1 MKARVKYIDGEIRD
15 ITLDVDIDGKRLTV
29 SPSDCDIRNAE
40 YVDIG
45 YDHICSE
52 AGDEGYFI
60 IPEGAHYYDS
70 FITEFKD
77 MEDTEFCSGGKSAFL
92 PVFGARTRTKSFFAR
107 AEGMKEACSV
117 IVGVKGGKYYMY
129 PRFYLNG
136 DAPYEK
142 ISIVYEETEFEKTS
156 YSSLAGWYRTY
167 LLAEG
172 VCKPICERNS
182 ELLDYAKKSIYVRIR
197 QAWKPV
203 PSPVPEQTE
212 ENEPPIHA
220 ACTFERVIDLM
231 EECKRQGID
240 KAEFCL
246 VGWNKSGHDG
256 RWPQIF
262 PPEPLL
268 GGEDGL
274 KKLIARSKELGYRIS
289 CHTNSSEAYS
299 IADIYDE
306 NDLLEDKNGNYELD
320 HQMWGGGKARKICPK
335 KAYDIALN
343 ELPKVRDLGF
353 DGLHYVD
360 VIGIADLLKCYDADH
375 PCNQKESAESYI
387 GIAKLC
393 KELFGGFS
401 SEGGRSFMVPYLDY
415 ALYVSMRSTDASV
428 TPLASRYI
436 PFWQLIY
443 HGICLSNPY
452 SLTVNVTLKGEK
464 SRLLLNEYGGR
475 PSFYFYSKFMSD
487 PAKDWMG
494 RTDMTCGSDSELK
507 ESVSMLKDVYDEYAK
522 LSYLQDC
529 FMTDHTLED
538 DGKIRVT
545 YSDGSV
551 MYVDYENVSFKVTK
565 DGTTV
570 YERNADK

>member
-1 MKARVKYIDGEIRD
+1 MKARVKYIDGNIREIS
-15 ITLDVDIDGKRLTV
+15 LDAVIDAGQMTV
-29 SPSDCDIRNAE
+29 SPSDGDIKNAE

-45 YDHICSE
+45 YDFICAE
-52 AGDEGYFI
+52 AGDDGYFI
-60 IPEGAHYYDS
+60 VPEGAHYYDS
-70 FITEFKD
+70 FITEFRD
-77 MEDTEFCSGGKSAFL
+77 IGDTEFRSGGKSSFL
-92 PVFGARTRTKSFFAR
+92 PVFGAKTKAKSFFAR
-107 AEGMKEACSV
+107 AEGMKEACSI
-117 IVGVKGGKYYMY
+117 IVGVKKGKYYLY
-129 PRFYLNG
+129 PRFCLNG

-142 ISIVYEETEFEKTS
+142 ISVVYEETGFESAS

-167 LLAEG
+167 LLGRG
-172 VCKPICERNS
+172 VCKPISERDS
-182 ELLDYAKKSIYVRIR
+182 EVLDYAKKSIYVRIR

-212 ENEPPIHA
+212 ENEPPIYA
-220 ACTFERVIDLM
+220 ACTFDRVIDLM

-274 KKLIARSKELGYRIS
+274 KKLLKRSKELGYRVS

-306 NDLLEDKNGNYELD
+306 NDLLKDKNGEYELD
-320 HQMWGGGKARKICPK
+320 PQMWGGGKARKICPK
-335 KAYDIALN
+335 KAYDTALD
-343 ELPKVRDLGF
+343 ELPKIKKLGF
-353 DGLHYVD
+353 DGFHYVD
-360 VIGIADLLKCYDADH
+360 VIGIADLLRCYDPDH
-375 PCNQKESAESYI
+375 PCNQRESAECYI
-387 GIAKLC
+387 NIAKLC
-393 KELFGGFS
+393 GSLFGGFS

-415 ALYVSMRSTDASV
+415 ALYVSMRPTDAGI

-475 PSFYFYSKFMSD
+475 PSFYFYSKFMTD
-487 PAKDWMG
+487 PGKDWMG
-494 RTDMTCGSDSELK
+494 KTDMTCGSESELA
-507 ESVSMLKDVYDEYAK
+507 ESVAMMKDVYDEYNK

-529 FMTDHTLED
+529 FMTEHSRKG
-538 DGKIRVT
+538 DGKICVN

-551 MYVDYENVSFKVTK
+551 MTVDYENKSLTVTK
-565 DGTTV
+565 DGSTV
-570 YERNADK
+570 YERRAEK